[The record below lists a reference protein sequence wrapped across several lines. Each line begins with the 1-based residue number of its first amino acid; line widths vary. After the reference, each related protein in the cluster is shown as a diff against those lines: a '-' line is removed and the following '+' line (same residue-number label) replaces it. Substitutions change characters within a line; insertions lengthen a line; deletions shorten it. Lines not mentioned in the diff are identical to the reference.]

1 MPLSNANAESI
12 LAQTYIPELSAA
24 WNTYDGFYSSSTP
37 VLQSIATQPARDAFF
52 EVWRQ
57 TVAQYRR
64 LTYSPTVALHATSV
78 GVIASRYRNPI
89 NLLDGR
95 VFIAPNVNGTGQ
107 ATPLIYNPDT
117 NAFSTS
123 SALWPSGP
131 SGGARLGIP
140 CLLAD
145 GRVFM
150 PPGTITGGVGTNVTL
165 YGAVWDPVADT
176 VGVTPSFVATAT
188 PSDAYAAPPILM
200 PNGKVLC
207 LGTSSAS
214 AGNRSRIYNPS
225 NNTWEEIVGTLPSF
239 PIGAAMVQNGN
250 IIGIGTSSNCLV
262 SSETGA
268 ELAVIADGT
277 YTTGARRT
285 FLVPDGRVIVP
296 QATAALCRAF
306 DPNYATTANFTNTRY
321 TAYNG
326 TLGNP
331 TNYEMRIRGCID
343 ITGRIWRFN
352 TSTTTT
358 STQAYHFDPFTQ
370 STGAPTLTYNIGG
383 GVMMKNGKILVV
395 PNVASSAF
403 RIITLFSGTVPTIPM
418 SLLCSPFINKSN

>member
-24 WNTYDGFYSSSTP
+24 WNTYDSFYSSATP
-37 VLQSIATQPARDAFF
+37 VLQSIATQSARDAFF
-52 EVWRQ
+52 EGWRQ

-64 LTYSPTVALHATSV
+64 LTFSPTVASHSTSV
-78 GVIASRYRNPI
+78 GGIASRYRNPI

-117 NAFSTS
+117 NAFTTS
-123 SALWPSGP
+123 AATWPTGVT
-131 SGGARLGIP
+131 GMARLGLP

-150 PPGTITGGVGTNVTL
+150 PPGTMTGAISTNVTI

-176 VGVTPSFVATAT
+176 VTLTPSFVVTAAAA
-188 PSDAYAAPPILM
+188 DAYAAPPILL

-207 LGTSSAS
+207 LGSSTAS
-214 AGNRSRIYNPS
+214 AGNRSRIYNPT
-225 NNTWEEIVGTLPSF
+225 NNTWEEIVGTLPAF
-239 PIGAAMVQNGN
+239 PVGAAMVQNGN
-250 IIGIGTSSNCLV
+250 IIGIGTSTNCLM
-262 SSETGA
+262 SPDTGA
-268 ELAVIADGT
+268 QLASQGDGT
-277 YTTGARRT
+277 FTTGARRT

-331 TNYEMRIRGCID
+331 TNYEMRLRGCVD
-343 ITGRIWRFN
+343 ITGRVWRFN
-352 TSTTTT
+352 TNTTLA
-358 STQAYHFDPFTQ
+358 STQAYHYDPFTQ
-370 STGAPTLTYNIGG
+370 STGAPTLTFNIGG

-395 PNVASSAF
+395 PSAASSQF
-403 RIITLFSGTVPTIPM
+403 RLITLFIGTVPTIPM